1 MITIMLLLIFCF
13 VFLCT
18 SFIYARYPE
27 SCYMRMHARVL
38 HNSFLFPVFRISPDS
53 IPSKFQ
59 EIPLPIIENT
69 STGILQE
76 SPRRDKE

>member
-1 MITIMLLLIFCF
+1 MITIMLILIFF

-38 HNSFLFPVFRISPDS
+38 HNSFLFPTPRVSPDS

-76 SPRRDKE
+76 PPRRDKE